1 MIILGIDPGTINCG
15 YEIIKKEKVIKPTNQ
30 PSKLIKESEDLGIK

>member
-1 MIILGIDPGTINCG
+1 LAVSL
-15 YEIIKKEKVIKPTNQ
+15 EVIIKKEKVIKPTNQ